1 VEHDRKSVRHVIAND
16 GSHDDLARLGGL
28 VYAGCDVDSIALQ
41 TSVFRND
48 IVDIDAD
55 TQMHCESILVIRLPI
70 LSALDVGC
78 PSHRV
83 NGAREFHQH
92 AIAGKI
98 DQASPVSNHVRFHD
112 LLPQRLP
119 TVHGFRVVESHQ
131 TRKTGDV
138 SEGNSDK
145 SPIDG

>member
-1 VEHDRKSVRHVIAND
+1 M
-16 GSHDDLARLGGL
+16 ARLGGL

-41 TSVFRND
+41 MSVFRND

-55 TQMHCESILVIRLPI
+55 TQMHCESILVIRLPT

-83 NGAREFHQH
+83 NGARELHQH

-98 DQASPVSNHVRFHD
+98 DEASTVSKHVRFHD
-112 LLPQRLP
+112 LRPQDLPAA
-119 TVHGFRVVESHQ
+119 HGLDIIKCHQ
-131 TRKTGDV
+131 TGKARDV
-138 SEGNSDK
+138 SKG
-145 SPIDG
+145 DGGKPSVDG